1 MHIPCF
7 WRIRNAADRLFL
19 HGMQTLED
27 CLRVLFYRN
36 TKASTKIQIG
46 TINANGISIS
56 EPYHLSTYWGYKGF
70 EHTEYHGH
78 KDM

>member
-1 MHIPCF
+1 
-7 WRIRNAADRLFL
+7 
-19 HGMQTLED
+19 MQTLED

>member
-1 MHIPCF
+1 M
-7 WRIRNAADRLFL
+7 
-19 HGMQTLED
+19 
-27 CLRVLFYRN
+27 LFYRN